1 MWIPQ
6 LLCDITVNKYVNFF
20 VLYIW
25 FEKAMESFISWLKQT
40 LSSCAEPDIILD
52 SLYPGLLLYDTVVD
66 WLAILDGGV
75 FRYP

>member
-1 MWIPQ
+1 
-6 LLCDITVNKYVNFF
+6 
-20 VLYIW
+20 
-25 FEKAMESFISWLKQT
+25 MESFISWLKQT

>member
-1 MWIPQ
+1 MLI
-6 LLCDITVNKYVNFF
+6 FF

-40 LSSCAEPDIILD
+40 LSSSAEPDIILD